1 MKKIKTSILLS
12 VFILCIFTSCINPF
26 APTAVDGDIDVPIL
40 GDQTT
45 VEGFFQ
51 NFLYAYNLKDTVV
64 YGNLLAADFIFVYM
78 NYDKNIELS
87 LSRPEDMLTTHRL
100 FNAAQNLDFIWNEM
114 IRNEGDELKRTIT
127 RSFNMTIT
135 FSQMDIVRPNGRV
148 HFILKRDNEDADWK
162 LHTWRDE
169 SNY

>member
-1 MKKIKTSILLS
+1 MKKIFLTII
-12 VFILCIFTSCINPF
+12 FILCIFTSCINPF
-26 APTAVDGDIDVPIL
+26 APTAVDGDIDGPIL

-64 YGNLLAADFIFVYM
+64 YGNLLAADFTFLYR
-78 NYDKNIELS
+78 NYEKNMDLS
-87 LSRPEDMLTTHRL
+87 LSRPEDMLTTYRL
-100 FNAAQNLDFIWNEM
+100 FNAAQNLDFIWNE
-114 IRNEGDELKRTIT
+114 IIINEGNELERIIA

-148 HFILKRDNEDADWK
+148 HFILKRDREDADWK